1 MTQEQQSI
9 DLMAAVARVQR
20 AVVVPKAKYNAF
32 GKFSYR
38 SYEDIVAALKEP
50 CAKEGLAFFMTDELV
65 QIGDR
70 YYVKSTAC
78 VFPAEGGEGLLQ
90 VSAYAREDEH
100 KKGSDDAQV
109 TGMASSY
116 ARKYALCGA
125 FAIDGQSDP
134 DAMEEQ
140 PAPEEKQT
148 APSRPTAAAAGR
160 ATSSPA
166 CRSTWSS
173 WPTARA
179 ARAPTGRWSR
189 CRRSPRSWTS

>member
-134 DAMEEQ
+134 DSLTDGPEKEPPAQGPFIAKCKACGTSYQFESREQ
-140 PAPEEKQT
+140 YEAFIQNPGCCAT
-148 APSRPTAAAAGR
+148 PTWR
-160 ATSSPA
+160 VV
-166 CRSTWSS
+166 
-173 WPTARA
+173 
-179 ARAPTGRWSR
+179 
-189 CRRSPRSWTS
+189 